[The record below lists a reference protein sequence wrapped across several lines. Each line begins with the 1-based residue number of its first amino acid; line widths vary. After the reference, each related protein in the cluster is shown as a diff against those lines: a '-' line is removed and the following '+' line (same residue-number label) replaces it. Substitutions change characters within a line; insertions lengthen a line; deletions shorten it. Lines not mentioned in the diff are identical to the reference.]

1 MCLFSVSAC
10 DTGALRRSS
19 EDGSVGI
26 LMTEQLLHRMPRFLS
41 FHKLGFHLPS
51 VFYQTRPRVIIKAN
65 KNSNFFPKRLKYI

>member
-41 FHKLGFHLPS
+41 FHKLAFHLTSSP
-51 VFYQTRPRVIIKAN
+51 VCVLADTPTGDYQ
-65 KNSNFFPKRLKYI
+65 SE